1 MSCWAITKIGHAKQK
16 MLLDGRRDL
25 LKLKENQHTK
35 DYKIIF
41 S

>member
-16 MLLDGRRDL
+16 MRLDGRLDL
-25 LKLKENQHTK
+25 LKLEENQHTK